1 MMQGETTIYGIIKEL
16 SFKISPKKYFE
27 ISIIHNQDSILIC
40 SATDIELGKNLV
52 DLLEKEVCIKGLAI
66 WDSNLTIQAFFI
78 KEISE
83 FNGSFKDTIQ
93 LLKEMAGTSFD
104 NVDVEKWLD
113 DLRND

>member
-1 MMQGETTIYGIIKEL
+1 ME
-16 SFKISPKKYFE
+16 
-27 ISIIHNQDSILIC
+27 NSILIC

-83 FNGSFKDTIQ
+83 MCGSFKETIQ
-93 LLKEMAGTSFD
+93 ILKEIAGNSYD
-104 NVDVEKWLD
+104 NVDVEQYIV